1 MLIAQDRQ
9 SLFGIGGPSP
19 SNPCGDRSGAAVL
32 VLSNEDRASLSF
44 ESFGGGQRW
53 CVALGRLAR

>member
-44 ESFGGGQRW
+44 EVRVETTEMVCSAG
-53 CVALGRLAR
+53 

>member
-44 ESFGGGQRW
+44 ESLGGAEMVCSAG
-53 CVALGRLAR
+53 

>member
-19 SNPCGDRSGAAVL
+19 SDPCGDRSGAAVL

-44 ESFGGGQRW
+44 EVRVETTEMVCSAG
-53 CVALGRLAR
+53 

>member
-32 VLSNEDRASLSF
+32 VLSNEDRASWSF
-44 ESFGGGQRW
+44 EVRVETTEMVCSAG
-53 CVALGRLAR
+53 